1 MNKMK
6 RFIETAGVY
15 LIGNV
20 LSKLIGFFLLPLYT
34 GKLLPDQFGTYD
46 LVVTIISLSAPIAFF
61 QIWDGMFR
69 FTFEKNDL
77 KDKYNIISNSFSV
90 WAAGLVLYSTGFLII
105 FKAFRFEFGWLIFFY
120 GITVSLQ
127 YQYLFIARAFLR
139 NKLFTLSGLIN
150 SLVIA
155 VANILFISGFNMGI
169 KSLYIASILGYVSQ
183 ILMLEIVLHP
193 LKNFKIQSIE
203 IHKIMAM
210 LRFSVPLCTATVF
223 YWLLGGYTKVVISQ
237 QLGAYANGLY
247 AVASK
252 FSSMMLLLLTVFQ
265 YSWNEMAYLMSED
278 GDRMA
283 KYEKSTEYVFKLV
296 LLGSGVFMLFT
307 KLIFPYFID
316 SVYRDALMLVPLS
329 LAAVAINGFAGFMD
343 TIFMAEKQTRWIFK
357 TTIVGAG
364 VNIAVLWIFT
374 PLWGI
379 QGAIGALCF
388 ALTVLVLLRLYVLRK
403 KFSIKFQQANLLYF
417 LILAL
422 AICIFYTV
430 YDPLGLMLGIALLGG
445 ISVYCLRGILLP
457 LWESIL
463 NKI

>member
-6 RFIETAGVY
+6 RFIETAGIY

-34 GKLLPDQFGTYD
+34 GKLLPEQFGTYD

-77 KDKYNIISNSFSV
+77 KDKYSVISNSFFV
-90 WAAGLVLYSTGFLII
+90 WALGLVLFSTIFLIV
-105 FKAFRFEFGWLIFFY
+105 FTAFRFKFGWLIFFY

-127 YQYLFIARAFLR
+127 YQYLYIARAFLR

-150 SLVIA
+150 SLTVAA
-155 VANILFISGFNMGI
+155 VNILFISGFNMGI
-169 KSLYIASILGYVSQ
+169 ESLYIASILGHVSQ
-183 ILMLEIVLHP
+183 ILMIEIVLHP
-193 LKNFKIQSIE
+193 LSNFKIHDVKMQ
-203 IHKIMAM
+203 KIMAM
-210 LRFSVPLCTATVF
+210 LKFSVPLCIGTVF

-247 AVASK
+247 AVATK
-252 FSSMMLLLLTVFQ
+252 FSSMLLLLLTVFQ
-265 YSWNEMAYLMSED
+265 YAWNEMAYFISED
-278 GDRMA
+278 GDRTE
-283 KYEKSTEYVFKLV
+283 KYRKSIEYIFKLV
-296 LLGSGVFMLFT
+296 LSGSGVFMLFS

-316 SVYRDALMLVPLS
+316 HIYRDALMIVPLS
-329 LAAVAINGFAGFMD
+329 LIAAAINGFAGFID

-364 VNIAVLWIFT
+364 INIAALWIFT
-374 PLWGI
+374 PVWGI
-379 QGAIGALCF
+379 YGAIGALCF
-388 ALTVLVLLRLYVLRK
+388 ALTALALFRLSVLGRR
-403 KFSIKFQQANLLYF
+403 FAIKFQQANLLYF
-417 LILAL
+417 LILAV

-430 YDPLGLMLGIALLGG
+430 HDSIWLMLGIALLSG
-445 ISVYCLRGILLP
+445 ISIYCLRGVLLP
-457 LWESIL
+457 LWERIL